1 MSRTLRV
8 LHVIPSLGPQRGGPS
23 VVARTLVE
31 GLAQAGLEIV
41 VATTDDNGL
50 ARLDVPLCRPVIEN
64 GVTYWYFPRQT
75 RFYTASWPLAV
86 WLARH
91 VGDYDLVHIHAL
103 FSFASLAAAV
113 AAAQRHVPYIVR
125 PLGTLSHYGMRQRRS
140 WRKTLL
146 FHLLDRHA
154 IRGAAAIHF
163 TSEQER
169 LEAADLHV
177 PHRPIVIPLP
187 VDLHEATLNRASGG
201 LRARYPQLVGRTVA
215 LFLSRL
221 DPKKGLDLLLPAF
234 AQAHSADPR
243 LALVIAGSGD
253 TPFVAGL
260 KAHAEALGIGSVV
273 VWAGFV
279 EGATKLEA
287 LIDAD
292 FFVLPSYSENFGI
305 AAVEALAAGLP
316 TILSNQVG
324 IHHEVATAGAG
335 LIVSCAIP
343 PLADAIIRLGGDA
356 ALRQTMG
363 RAARQFAESHYNT
376 QAVIGQLTKLYLALA
391 DRPTAA
397 TPVA

>member
-1 MSRTLRV
+1 MRV

-23 VVARTLVE
+23 VVARTLAE

-41 VATTDDNGL
+41 VVTTDDNGL
-50 ARLDVPLCRPVIEN
+50 ERLDVPLCRPVVKN

-75 RFYTASWPLAV
+75 RFYTMSWPLAA
-86 WLARH
+86 WLTRH

-103 FSFASLAAAV
+103 FSFASLAAAAV
-113 AAAQRHVPYIVR
+113 AAQHHVPYIVR
-125 PLGTLSHYGMRQRRS
+125 PLGTLNHYGMQQRRP
-140 WRKTLL
+140 WLKTLSL
-146 FHLLDRHA
+146 HLLDRHA

-169 LEAADLHV
+169 IEAADLRV
-177 PHRPIVIPLP
+177 PHRPVVIPLP
-187 VDLHEATLNRASGG
+187 VNLHQAMLQSAVGG
-201 LRARYPQLVGRTVA
+201 LRARYPQLVGRTIA

-234 AQAHSADPR
+234 AQAHRTNPH

-253 TPFVAGL
+253 THFVAGL
-260 KAHAEALGIGSVV
+260 KAHAEALGIGTAV

-279 EGATKLEA
+279 EGETKLEA
-287 LIDAD
+287 LADAD

-324 IHHEVATAGAG
+324 IHHEVAAAGAG
-335 LIVSCAIP
+335 LTVPCEIAPLSEAINY
-343 PLADAIIRLGGDA
+343 LGKNTDLCQRMG
-356 ALRQTMG
+356 QT
-363 RAARQFAESHYNT
+363 ARQFAQSHYSA
-376 QAVIGQLTKLYLALA
+376 QAVIGRLVDLYQELVECSFLATSHEGK
-391 DRPTAA
+391 RI
-397 TPVA
+397 